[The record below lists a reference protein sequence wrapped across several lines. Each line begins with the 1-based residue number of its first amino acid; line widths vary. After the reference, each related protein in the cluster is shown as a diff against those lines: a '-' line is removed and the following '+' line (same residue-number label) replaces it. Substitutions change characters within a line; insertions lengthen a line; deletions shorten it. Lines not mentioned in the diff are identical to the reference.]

1 VHLPH
6 GFQCPLKARRSF
18 IPAVRFALPM
28 TDGQKQHE
36 EAEKE
41 AETLKRVR
49 GLSHVGRYGN
59 TGHEHTDI
67 EQPALPGLR
76 PPISPPVGSGR
87 IPIARLI
94 GHALPAGQEGG
105 DE

>member
-1 VHLPH
+1 
-6 GFQCPLKARRSF
+6 
-18 IPAVRFALPM
+18 M
-28 TDGQKQHE
+28 TDGQKQRE
-36 EAEKE
+36 QAKKE

-76 PPISPPVGSGR
+76 TPVPPPVGSGR

-94 GHALPAGQEGG
+94 GHALPAGDYVAVPAIRSRNKGG
-105 DE
+105 WPGEWR